1 MSWTSHLITILVV
14 TVFAQIVLSAPA
26 PQFLTFQDGKFGV
39 NFGGYH
45 AEAGLGGLLTGNAAH
60 GGLSASAGTPYGQQA
75 GAGIGGIASGNERTA
90 GGAYAGATA
99 GHGVGASAAIGGGL
113 AGEGGAGGVGA
124 EAHAAGVSKKVV
136 RLGQT
141 NGADAPSEAVFES
154 ETAPAKSPSV
164 STRFNQE
171 NDGKSKTKTKTYVK
185 EVNTDISAHHPV
197 HTRTKT
203 FYKKKIISRPHKV
216 ATDDNF
222 NGHHGIQSETH
233 VYNNGFD
240 LNRFFDFQ
248 TFSNLAATYAHP
260 PVQTSISSVATTSH
274 VEHKGH
280 TANTELTKE
289 VSKDEQNNG
298 NGVQPPNKTSV
309 TSIATSSR
317 GKDKDQKPNTE
328 LNKEVTIDRI
338 FNSIEVQPP
347 VKTSVTSIATT
358 NHVADKSQTSNTELN
373 KEVATGTTIYAHGV
387 QPPIK
392 TSGTSITSI
401 TTISH
406 RGDNKDRSK
415 NTELNKE
422 VHLNNRQDTNGQSS
436 GSSQTTTTITG
447 SSSHGTN
454 FWNDIFNIPIAT
466 LSAVNQFLNNKSGSG
481 TVQVHKHTE
490 IVHGTA

>member
-289 VSKDEQNNG
+289 VSEDDKNNDNEFQPPNKTSVTSIATTSHGKGKDQKPNTELNKEVSKDEQNNG

-317 GKDKDQKPNTE
+317 GKDKDQKP
-328 LNKEVTIDRI
+328 
-338 FNSIEVQPP
+338 
-347 VKTSVTSIATT
+347 
-358 NHVADKSQTSNTELN
+358 
-373 KEVATGTTIYAHGV
+373 
-387 QPPIK
+387 
-392 TSGTSITSI
+392 
-401 TTISH
+401 
-406 RGDNKDRSK
+406 